1 MPTIERDLNPS
12 ARLLLG
18 PGPSMIPPRVLRAM
32 ATPLVGHLDPE
43 FIAILTDLQDLLRR
57 VFQTG
62 NRLTLAVPGSG
73 TAAME
78 AALVNLLEPGERVLS
93 CVNGF
98 FGDRLAEIAHRLG
111 ADVARLEVPWGQ
123 AFDVEAISRALDQ
136 RPARIVTLVHAETST
151 GVRQP
156 EIESVAAA
164 CHQHGALLILD
175 CVTSLGGLPVEV
187 DAWDVDVAYGAAQ
200 KCLSAPPG
208 LSPITV
214 SPRAE
219 EKIRA
224 RRSPVA
230 SLYLDLLMLDKHWN
244 DPPVYH
250 HTISMSLAYAL
261 REALRLVNEEGLPE
275 RFERHERNAER
286 LWKGLEA
293 LDLPPMIPLPL
304 RLPTLTTISLPSGL
318 DDAGLRRRLLREFNI
333 EIGAGFGQLAG
344 KVWRIGLMGYSSR
357 PENVLT
363 LLGALNEVLA

>member
-12 ARLLLG
+12 PRLLLG

-43 FIAILTDLQDLLRR
+43 FIAILTDIQDLLRR

-123 AFDVEAISRALDQ
+123 AFDVEAISRSLDQ

-187 DAWDVDVAYGAAQ
+187 DAWDVDLAYGAAQ

-219 EKIRA
+219 EKIRV
-224 RRSPVA
+224 RRSPVP